1 MTARALPLY
10 LFALALALALAVF
23 AACGGGGDGER
34 PTGRLTDPRSVPT
47 ATPWAEAPE
56 PVILEPGAL
65 TPIAG
70 DNGDGGGDGDGADG
84 TPTASGECGD
94 TYKVESGDVP
104 FTIADKCGVTVEDLL
119 KANPEVTPTALRVGQ
134 ELKIP

>member
-1 MTARALPLY
+1 MRPTLMTARALPLS
-10 LFALALALALAVF
+10 LFALALALAVF
-23 AACGGGGDGER
+23 AACGGGGKEER
-34 PTGRLTDPRSVPT
+34 PTGRLTDPSSVAT
-47 ATPWAEAPE
+47 ATPWAEPPE
-56 PVILEPGAL
+56 AIILEPGAL
-65 TPIAG
+65 TPISDG
-70 DNGDGGGDGDGADG
+70 GDGGDGGDS

-94 TYKVESGDVP
+94 TYIVESGDVP

>member
-10 LFALALALALAVF
+10 LVALAVALAVF
-23 AACGGGGDGER
+23 AACGGGDGGEL
-34 PTGRLTDPRSVPT
+34 PTGRLTDPRTVAT
-47 ATPWAEAPE
+47 ATPWAEPPE
-56 PVILEPGAL
+56 PIILEPGAL
-65 TPIAG
+65 TPISDG
-70 DNGDGGGDGDGADG
+70 GDGGSTDG
-84 TPTASGECGD
+84 TPTASGECGA
-94 TYKVESGDVP
+94 TYTVQNGDVP

>member
-10 LFALALALALAVF
+10 LLATALALALAA
-23 AACGGGGDGER
+23 AACGGGGDGEQ
-34 PTGRLTDPRSVPT
+34 PTGRLTDPRSVAT
-47 ATPWAEAPE
+47 ATPWADPPEAIPLD
-56 PVILEPGAL
+56 PRAL
-65 TPIAG
+65 TPIGNG
-70 DNGDGGGDGDGADG
+70 DDGGGEE

-94 TYKVESGDVP
+94 TYTVESGDAP
-104 FTIADKCGVTVEDLL
+104 FTIAEKCGVAVEDLL

>member
-10 LFALALALALAVF
+10 VLATALTVALAVL
-23 AACGGGGDGER
+23 AACGGGGDGEQ
-34 PTGRLTDPRSVPT
+34 PTGRLTDPRSVAT
-47 ATPWAEAPE
+47 ATPWAEPPE
-56 PVILEPGAL
+56 PIILEPGAL
-65 TPIAG
+65 TPISDG
-70 DNGDGGGDGDGADG
+70 GDGGDGGG

-104 FTIADKCGVTVEDLL
+104 FTIAEKCGVTVEDLL

>member
-1 MTARALPLY
+1 MTARALPLS
-10 LFALALALALAVF
+10 LFALALALAIF
-23 AACGGGGDGER
+23 AACGGGGEKER
-34 PTGRLTDPRSVPT
+34 PTGRLTDPNSVAT
-47 ATPWAEAPE
+47 ATPWAEPPE
-56 PVILEPGAL
+56 AIILEPGAL
-65 TPIAG
+65 TPISDG
-70 DNGDGGGDGDGADG
+70 GDGGDGGDS

-94 TYKVESGDVP
+94 TYTVETGDVP

>member
-1 MTARALPLY
+1 MTARALPLS
-10 LFALALALALAVF
+10 LFALALALAVF
-23 AACGGGGDGER
+23 AACGGGGKDER
-34 PTGRLTDPRSVPT
+34 PTGRLTDPSSVAT
-47 ATPWAEAPE
+47 ATPWAEPPE
-56 PVILEPGAL
+56 AIILEPGAL
-65 TPIAG
+65 TPIS
-70 DNGDGGGDGDGADG
+70 DGGGDS

-94 TYKVESGDVP
+94 TYAVETGDVP

>member
-10 LFALALALALAVF
+10 LFALALALAVF

-34 PTGRLTDPRSVPT
+34 PAGRLTDPRSVAT
-47 ATPWAEAPE
+47 ATPWTEPPE
-56 PVILEPGAL
+56 PIILQPGAL
-65 TPIAG
+65 TPII
-70 DNGDGGGDGDGADG
+70 DNGDGGGTDA

-94 TYKVESGDVP
+94 TYKVETGDVP

>member
-10 LFALALALALAVF
+10 LFAMALALAVV

-70 DNGDGGGDGDGADG
+70 DNGGNGGDG

-94 TYKVESGDVP
+94 TYTVEAGDVP
-104 FTIADKCGVTVEDLL
+104 FDIAQKCGVPVEDLL